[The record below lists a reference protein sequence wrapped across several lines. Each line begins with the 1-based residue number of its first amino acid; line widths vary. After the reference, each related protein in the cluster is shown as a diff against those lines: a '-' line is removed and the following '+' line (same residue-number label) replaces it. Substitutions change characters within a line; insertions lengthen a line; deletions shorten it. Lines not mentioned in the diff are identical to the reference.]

1 MKKGI
6 ILFLFGCLLTTS
18 MMAQRHSH
26 IRVLNSSS
34 KNKTTTT
41 TTTTTTTKSNKCRPS
56 AKYHSMVPTHDVVY
70 LKDGGVIYGRILD
83 YNLRGSIK
91 IQAADG
97 TRFKLK
103 SSKIARVEKGNSNEM
118 AKDGRPNDIVY
129 LKNGGIIYG
138 KITEYKSRGPL
149 KITASDGVNLKLS
162 RAYVSRIVKGTPN

>member
-6 ILFLFGCLLTTS
+6 ILFLFGCILTTS

-26 IRVLNSSS
+26 MRVLNSSS
-34 KNKTTTT
+34 KTATTTI
-41 TTTTTTTKSNKCRPS
+41 TTTKSNKCRPS
-56 AKYHSMVPTHDVVY
+56 VRNRSMEATQDVVY

-97 TRFKLK
+97 IRFKLK
-103 SSKIARVEKGNSNEM
+103 SSKIARVQKGNSNEL
-118 AKDGRPNDIVY
+118 AKDGRPNDVVY
-129 LKNGGIIYG
+129 LKNGGVIYG
-138 KITEYKSRGPL
+138 KITQYKSRGPL

-162 RAYVSRIVKGTPN
+162 RGYISRIVKGTPN